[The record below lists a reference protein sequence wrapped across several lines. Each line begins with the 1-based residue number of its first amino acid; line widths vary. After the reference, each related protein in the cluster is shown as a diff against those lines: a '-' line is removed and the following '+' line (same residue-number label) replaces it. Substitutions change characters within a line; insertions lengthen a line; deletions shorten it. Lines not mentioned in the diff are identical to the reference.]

1 MLIEPNVTSITE
13 FTRLLNDITFN
24 STSYSLYKPLK
35 YVLENL
41 IETYAGNVL
50 TGNLFILLIT
60 FLINLFK
67 IVVIYIHFLVIISD
81 RVYVSTPSLR
91 LAQKI
96 LSSNSNLYVMEIHNE
111 TTESNIERLVE
122 SSQDFFVSG
131 YYILKDSIYCIDSF
145 ETLEAVAENI
155 YLI

>member
-13 FTRLLNDITFN
+13 FTRPLNDITFN